1 LCSQETL
8 QQETGEPVSQSKGKS
23 REGPIVGIIAN
34 PVSARDIRRV
44 IANATALQ
52 ITDRANIVL
61 RVLACLKACGVEHVV
76 MMPENGGIRHHVRR
90 GIDRAENQ
98 RTGEFPLLTHF
109 DWKITGTVLDTTR
122 AAREMREQ
130 GVAAIVVLGG
140 DGTHRAVVAA
150 CGDVPIA
157 GISTGTNNAF
167 PEHREP
173 TITGLAVGLTVMGRV
188 PDRTAYTSNK
198 QLKVT
203 VGDQTEI
210 ALVDVAVV
218 TERYVGA
225 RALWRTDSF
234 RELFVTF
241 ADPEV
246 IGMSA
251 IAGLLKP
258 VSRRDPHGLH
268 VKLGN
273 GSDARIVIET
283 PIAPGYLRGI
293 GIRNYQRLAAR
304 KPHRPDIAAGSIAL
318 DGERELSFSD
328 ADDVSITLE
337 TDAFRTV
344 NVSACMQY
352 AAKKGLM
359 RIQPSHLSHP

>member
-1 LCSQETL
+1 M
-8 QQETGEPVSQSKGKS
+8 GNA
-23 REGPIVGIIAN
+23 VGIIAN

-61 RVLACLKACGVEHVV
+61 RVLSCLSACGIEQVY

-98 RTGEFPLLTHF
+98 GLKRFPRVDYL
-109 DWKITGTVLDTTR
+109 DYRISGTADDTIR
-122 AAREMREQ
+122 AARLMKEM

-140 DGTHRAVVAA
+140 DGTHRAVVTA
-150 CGDVPIA
+150 CGDIPIA

-173 TITGLAVGLTVMGRV
+173 TITGIAVGLAVAGRV
-188 PDRTAYTSNK
+188 PVDLAFQPNK
-198 QLKVT
+198 KIV
-203 VGDQTEI
+203 VKKGDHEEI

-225 RALWRTDSF
+225 RALWRAETF

-251 IAGLLKP
+251 IAGLLSP
-258 VSRRDPHGLH
+258 VSRLEAHGLH
-268 VKLGN
+268 V
-273 GSDARIVIET
+273 SMAPEDAASIILET
-283 PIAPGYLRGI
+283 PIAPGYLREI
-293 GIRNYQRLAAR
+293 GIRDHEPMMPGVRY
-304 KPHRPDIAAGSIAL
+304 RPQITDGSIAL
-318 DGERELSFSD
+318 DGERELSFNR
-328 ADDVSITLE
+328 DDDITIELV
-337 TDAFRTV
+337 TNAFRTV
-344 NVSACMQY
+344 NVSSCMQY
-352 AAKKGLM
+352 AARHGLM
-359 RIQPSHLSHP
+359 RMTDRTSKQNMGGN

>member
-1 LCSQETL
+1 MGSA
-8 QQETGEPVSQSKGKS
+8 
-23 REGPIVGIIAN
+23 IGIIAN

-61 RVLACLKACGVEHVV
+61 RVLSCVHACGVERVY

-98 RTGEFPLLTHF
+98 GLKHFPAVDYL
-109 DWKITGTVLDTTR
+109 DYKISGTVDDTLK
-122 AAREMREQ
+122 AARLMKET

-140 DGTHRAVVAA
+140 DGTHRAVVTA

-173 TITGLAVGLTVMGRV
+173 TITGLAVGLAVTGKV
-188 PDRTAYTSNK
+188 PPETAYQQNK
-198 QLKVT
+198 KIV
-203 VGDQTEI
+203 VRVNDHEEI

-225 RALWRTDSF
+225 RALWRTETF

-251 IAGLLKP
+251 IAGLLTR
-258 VSRRDPHGLH
+258 VTRLDPHGLH
-268 VKLGN
+268 VRLAP
-273 GSDARIVIET
+273 DDEADIIVDT
-283 PIAPGYLRGI
+283 PIAPGYVRGI
-293 GIRNYQRLAAR
+293 GIRDYAEMEPSVAYS
-304 KPHRPDIAAGSIAL
+304 PSITDGSIAL
-318 DGERELSFSD
+318 DGERELSFTR
-328 ADDVSITLE
+328 DDRVSIELVPS
-337 TDAFRTV
+337 AFRTV
-344 NVSACMQY
+344 DVSSCMQY
-352 AAKKGLM
+352 ASRHGLM
-359 RIQPSHLSHP
+359 RARQKASLQA